1 MMAETETRPAMP
13 REGEERMTEQ
23 RRLQLHHVMVEIEI
37 ELGHSPFPD
46 KWEDYR
52 KSVDRRRKM
61 RRILAEVQHRLW
73 AVG

>member
-1 MMAETETRPAMP
+1 
-13 REGEERMTEQ
+13 MTEQ

-37 ELGHSPFPD
+37 ELGHPPFPD